1 VDLRRTVRDLPF
13 NPWLIVVAA
22 MVVLTIVF
30 LVSRRIRTILTAKAV
45 VRPTASAGDHKLD
58 IVKLTTNPA
67 TIATFAFARPMW

>member
-30 LVSRRIRTILTAKAV
+30 LVSRRIRTILTSKAV
-45 VRPTASAGDHKLD
+45 VRPTASAG
-58 IVKLTTNPA
+58 TPQTA
-67 TIATFAFARPMW
+67 TS